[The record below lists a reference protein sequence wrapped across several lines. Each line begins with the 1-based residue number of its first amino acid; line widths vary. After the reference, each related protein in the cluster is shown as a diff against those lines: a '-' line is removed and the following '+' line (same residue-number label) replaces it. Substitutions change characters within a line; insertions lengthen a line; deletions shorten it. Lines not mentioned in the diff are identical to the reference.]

1 MCLLVAIVHPAIS
14 SRIVG
19 IEIPSRIIGIERNR
33 HMGASV
39 HLIRAY
45 QMRKITHPVFPN
57 INKYWLTVAAK
68 DLPAGIST
76 AANARD
82 PSGLNRRV
90 YKDVR
95 SSLDGE
101 TAEVGTFDLMNKGIT
116 ILATDV
122 RLINKE
128 EGLLELV
135 IDADEGGI
143 VDGAHTAKIIW
154 EANADKTTP
163 DDQYVEVY
171 VRTGVESDLISEI
184 ARGLN
189 TGIQVAAQSIYNKA
203 GVFDW
208 IKEITSKEQYA
219 NKISWS
225 ESDNQDYDVRDLIG
239 VLEVLNVFDFPNDV
253 NSGKHPISA
262 YEKWSIPLNKFA
274 SDYDENKD
282 HLKKSKYYR
291 LRNLLKD
298 GLVLYDLIR
307 HDFREMRNDEGGR
320 AGKMKIVED
329 ASIRRGTFDFPFAG
343 IKGGKYR
350 LTKGATF
357 PILAAFRSYV
367 TINSNT
373 GDAEWLGGFKRVKKV
388 WKDVGPSLVDETYQ
402 LTRDGIR
409 SPDQV
414 GKNRKHWG
422 TLYMRLQVQLLQEQL
437 REQQVRPRR
446 RTL

>member
-1 MCLLVAIVHPAIS
+1 M
-14 SRIVG
+14 G
-19 IEIPSRIIGIERNR
+19 I
-33 HMGASV
+33 SV
-39 HLIRAY
+39 HRIHAHA
-45 QMRKITHPVFPN
+45 MRKISHPFFPD

-76 AANARD
+76 AADARD
-82 PSGLNRRV
+82 PVGLNRRV
-90 YKDVR
+90 YQDVR
-95 SSLDGE
+95 KSLDGE

-116 ILATDV
+116 ILANHV
-122 RLINKE
+122 RLIDKE
-128 EGLLELV
+128 QGLFDLV
-135 IDADEGGI
+135 IDNAEGGI

-171 VRTGVESDLISEI
+171 VRTGIKNGMITEI

-208 IKEITSKEQYA
+208 LKKTIANEPYA
-219 NKISWS
+219 DKISWN
-225 ESDNQDYDVRDLIG
+225 ESDDKPYDVRDLIG

-253 NSGKHPISA
+253 NTIKHPISA
-262 YEKWSIPLNKFA
+262 YEKWSIPLKKFA
-274 SDYDENKD
+274 DDYDANEKT
-282 HLKKSKYYR
+282 LKKSKYYR
-291 LRNLLKD
+291 LRNLLKN
-298 GLVLYDLIR
+298 GLELYDLIR

-329 ASIRRGTFDFPFAG
+329 ASKSRGSFDFPFAG

-350 LTKGATF
+350 LTKGATV

-367 TINSNT
+367 IINSKT
-373 GDAEWLGGFKRVKKV
+373 GDAEWRGGFNRIKQI
-388 WKDVGPSLVDETYQ
+388 WKETGPSLVDETYQ

-437 REQQVRPRR
+437 QEQQERPRR
-446 RTL
+446 RAL

>member
-1 MCLLVAIVHPAIS
+1 
-14 SRIVG
+14 
-19 IEIPSRIIGIERNR
+19 
-33 HMGASV
+33 
-39 HLIRAY
+39 
-45 QMRKITHPVFPN
+45 MRKVSHPVYPE

-76 AANARD
+76 TANARD
-82 PSGLNRRV
+82 PIGLNRRV
-90 YKDVR
+90 YRDVR
-95 SSLDGE
+95 SSLDGD

-116 ILATDV
+116 ILANGV
-122 RLINKE
+122 RMINKE
-128 EGLLELV
+128 EGLFDLV
-135 IDADEGGI
+135 IDSDLGGI
-143 VDGAHTAKIIW
+143 VDGAHTARIIW
-154 EANADKTTP
+154 EANAQGTTP

-171 VRTGVESDLISEI
+171 VRTGVSSEMISEI

-189 TGIQVAAQSIYNKA
+189 TGIQVAPQSIFNKA

-208 IKEITSKEQYA
+208 LKKTIAKEPYA
-219 NKISWS
+219 KQISWN
-225 ESDNQDYDVRDLIG
+225 ESDNGAYDVRDLIG

-262 YEKWSIPLNKFA
+262 YEKWSIPLKKFA
-274 SDYDENKD
+274 DDYEENENN
-282 HLKKSKYYR
+282 LKKSKYYR
-291 LRNLLKD
+291 LRNLLRD
-298 GLVLYDLIR
+298 GLALYDLIR

-329 ASIRRGTFDFPFAG
+329 ASKSRGSFDFPFAG
-343 IKGGKYR
+343 IKGGQYR

-367 TINSNT
+367 IVNNKT
-373 GDAEWLGGFKRVKKV
+373 GDAEWRGGFERVKQI
-388 WKDVGPSLVDETYQ
+388 WRETGPSLVDETYQ

-437 REQQVRPRR
+437 QEQQERPRR
-446 RTL
+446 RVL

>member
-1 MCLLVAIVHPAIS
+1 M
-14 SRIVG
+14 G
-19 IEIPSRIIGIERNR
+19 I
-33 HMGASV
+33 SV
-39 HLIRAY
+39 HRIRAFE
-45 QMRKITHPVFPN
+45 MRKISHPVFPS

-82 PSGLNRRV
+82 PVGINRRV

-95 SSLDGE
+95 SSLEGE
-101 TAEVGTFDLMNKGIT
+101 TADVGTFDLMNKGIT
-116 ILATDV
+116 ILANGV
-122 RLINKE
+122 KLVNKE
-128 EGLLELV
+128 EGLFDLF
-135 IDADEGGI
+135 IDDDEGGI
-143 VDGAHTAKIIW
+143 VDGAHTARIIW
-154 EANADKTTP
+154 EANAENKTP
-163 DDQYVEVY
+163 DGQYVEVY
-171 VRTGVESDLISEI
+171 VRTGVSSDLISEI

-208 IKEITSKEQYA
+208 LKKTIEKEPYA
-219 NKISWS
+219 NKIAWN
-225 ESDNQDYDVRDLIG
+225 ESDNTAYDVRDLIG
-239 VLEVLNVFDFPNDV
+239 VLEVLNVFDYPNDV

-262 YEKWSIPLNKFA
+262 YEKWSIPLKKFA
-274 SDYDENKD
+274 DDYEQNEKS
-282 HLKKSKYYR
+282 LKKSKYYR

-307 HDFREMRNDEGGR
+307 HDFREMRNEDGGR
-320 AGKMKIVED
+320 AGNMKIVED

-367 TINSNT
+367 MIDSDS
-373 GDAEWLGGFKRVKKV
+373 GDAEWRGGFERVRQI

-402 LTRDGIR
+402 LTRDGVR
-409 SPDQV
+409 SPDQI

-437 REQQVRPRR
+437 REQQARPRR
-446 RTL
+446 RVL